1 MGLASERRLYIVTSS
16 LIVWAPAQNDP
27 WYVAVNILRPE
38 QNGHHSA
45 DDILKCIF
53 LNENVCILMKIS
65 LEFVPIG
72 PTDSKS
78 ALVQVMSLYVGD
90 KLLTKPMLN

>member
-1 MGLASERRLYIVTSS
+1 
-16 LIVWAPAQNDP
+16 
-27 WYVAVNILRPE
+27 
-38 QNGHHSA
+38 
-45 DDILKCIF
+45 
-53 LNENVCILMKIS
+53 MKIS